1 MARLSSSSRRT
12 ATRKCACRH
21 VPSRSFSY
29 CRLIRAVLLKW
40 LAFSMRFTISDPSRH
55 GLRRDGAGNSFMSG
69 RRPDTTRVFNDGIG
83 AHDFRVTGPVSV
95 ISLCVGPCQVVM
107 HVADVTHAQNWTSLP
122 QAFKEAG
129 YFTTGVGKSFHPN
142 SPPNFDQPLSWTE
155 SINGSTGK

>member
-1 MARLSSSSRRT
+1 
-12 ATRKCACRH
+12 
-21 VPSRSFSY
+21 
-29 CRLIRAVLLKW
+29 
-40 LAFSMRFTISDPSRH
+40 
-55 GLRRDGAGNSFMSG
+55 
-69 RRPDTTRVFNDGIG
+69 
-83 AHDFRVTGPVSV
+83 
-95 ISLCVGPCQVVM
+95 M